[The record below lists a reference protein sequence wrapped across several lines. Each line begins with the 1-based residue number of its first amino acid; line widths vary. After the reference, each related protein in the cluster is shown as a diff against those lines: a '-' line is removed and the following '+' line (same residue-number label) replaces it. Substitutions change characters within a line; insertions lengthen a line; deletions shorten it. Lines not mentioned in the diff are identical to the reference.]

1 MTLGVHV
8 KIASNGKAITKTTET
23 CQVLRTA
30 ILLGDLPPGSRLRTN
45 VLTKQYDISLSSLRE
60 ALTQLSA
67 EGLTRTEAHRGYTVS
82 PISIEDLTDLTR
94 VRIGIETLCL
104 TWAIELGNL
113 EWESHIL
120 GASHRLANTAR
131 MVDRSSHS
139 AQWAEAHGAYH
150 AALVSTCGSPR
161 LLQIRQQLY
170 EQSERYRR
178 FEITLPRNRDADD
191 EHRRI
196 AEATIARDIPLAT
209 RLMREHIN
217 GTTDNIIKS
226 MQSRATGNR
235 ANGPRRGRTTPD
247 RRVAR
252 RRPAA

>member
-1 MTLGVHV
+1 V
-8 KIASNGKAITKTTET
+8 KVASNGKAITKTTET
-23 CQVLRTA
+23 FQVLRTA

-45 VLTKQYDISLSSLRE
+45 VLTKQYGISLSSLRE
-60 ALTQLSA
+60 ALAQLSA
-67 EGLTRTEAHRGYTVS
+67 EGLTRTQAHRGFTVS

-94 VRIGIETLCL
+94 VRIGVETLCI

-120 GASHRLANTAR
+120 AASHRLANTAR
-131 MVDRSSHS
+131 MMDRYSHS
-139 AQWAEAHGAYH
+139 PQWAEAHRVYH
-150 AALVSTCGSPR
+150 AALVSACDSPR

-178 FEITLPRNRDADD
+178 FEVTVARNRDADD

-196 AEATIARDIPLAT
+196 ADATIARDIPLAT

-217 GTTDNIIKS
+217 RTAGNIIKS
-226 MQSRATGNR
+226 MENRAAGNR
-235 ANGPRRGRTTPD
+235 SNGARGGRPPPG
-247 RRVAR
+247 RRVAH
-252 RRPAA
+252 RRPTA

>member
-1 MTLGVHV
+1 M

-23 CQVLRTA
+23 CRVLRTA

-45 VLTKQYDISLSSLRE
+45 VLTKKYDISLSSLRE

-120 GASHRLANTAR
+120 AASHRIANTAR
-131 MVDRSSHS
+131 MVDRASHS
-139 AQWAEAHGAYH
+139 AQWAEAHSAYH
-150 AALVSTCGSPR
+150 GALVSTCGSPR

-209 RLMREHIN
+209 RLMREHIS

-226 MQSRATGNR
+226 MQNRANGNR
-235 ANGPRRGRTTPD
+235 ANGPHKGRPAPS
-247 RRVAR
+247 RRVGHKRSAD
-252 RRPAA
+252 

>member
-1 MTLGVHV
+1 V

-45 VLTKQYDISLSSLRE
+45 VLTKQYAISLGSLRE

-120 GASHRLANTAR
+120 AASHRLANTAR

-150 AALVSTCGSPR
+150 AALVSTCGSSR

-178 FEITLPRNRDADD
+178 FEITLPRSRDADD

-196 AEATIARDIPLAT
+196 ADATIARNIALAT

-226 MQSRATGNR
+226 MQRRATGSRSNGAQR
-235 ANGPRRGRTTPD
+235 ARTTPS
-247 RRVAR
+247 RHVAH
-252 RRPAA
+252 RRPEA

>member
-1 MTLGVHV
+1 VHV
-8 KIASNGKAITKTTET
+8 KVASNGKAITKTTET

-30 ILLGDLPPGSRLRTN
+30 ILVGDLAPGSRLRTN
-45 VLTKQYDISLSSLRE
+45 VLTKQYAISLSSLRE
-60 ALTQLSA
+60 ALTRLSA

-94 VRIGIETLCL
+94 VRIGVETLCL
-104 TWAIELGNL
+104 TWAIESGNL

-120 GASHRLANTAR
+120 AASHRLANTVR

-139 AQWAEAHGAYH
+139 PQWADAHSAYH
-150 AALVSTCGSPR
+150 GALVSACGSPR

-178 FEITLPRNRDADD
+178 FEVTLPRNRDADD

-209 RLMREHIN
+209 RLMREHISR
-217 GTTDNIIKS
+217 TTDNIIKS
-226 MQSRATGNR
+226 MESRDTGSR
-235 ANGPRRGRTTPD
+235 SSSPRSGRTTPN
-247 RRVAR
+247 RRVAH
-252 RRPAA
+252 RRPGG

>member
-1 MTLGVHV
+1 MILGVHV
-8 KIASNGKAITKTTET
+8 KIASNGKSITKTTET

-82 PISIEDLTDLTR
+82 PISIEDLIDLTR

-113 EWESHIL
+113 EWESQIL
-120 GASHRLANTAR
+120 AASHRLANTAR
-131 MVDRSSHS
+131 MVERVSS
-139 AQWAEAHGAYH
+139 QPWAEAHSVYH

-196 AEATIARDIPLAT
+196 ADATIARDIPLAT

-217 GTTDNIIKS
+217 RTTDNIIKA
-226 MQSRATGNR
+226 MQSRATASRSNGVRSGRAAPNR
-235 ANGPRRGRTTPD
+235 RNAH
-247 RRVAR
+247 

>member
-1 MTLGVHV
+1 M

-45 VLTKQYDISLSSLRE
+45 VLTKQYAISLGSLRE

-120 GASHRLANTAR
+120 AASHRLANTAR

-150 AALVSTCGSPR
+150 AALVSTCGSSR

-178 FEITLPRNRDADD
+178 FEITLPRSRDADD

-196 AEATIARDIPLAT
+196 ADATIARNIALAT

-226 MQSRATGNR
+226 MQRRATGSRSNGAQR
-235 ANGPRRGRTTPD
+235 ARTTPS
-247 RRVAR
+247 RHVAH
-252 RRPAA
+252 RRPEA

>member
-1 MTLGVHV
+1 V
-8 KIASNGKAITKTTET
+8 KVASNGKAITKTTET

-30 ILLGDLPPGSRLRTN
+30 ILLGELPPGSRLRTN
-45 VLTKQYDISLSSLRE
+45 VLTKQYKISLSSLRE

-82 PISIEDLTDLTR
+82 ALSIEDLTDLTR

-104 TWAIELGNL
+104 TWAIESGNL

-120 GASHRLANTAR
+120 AASHRLANTAR
-131 MVDRSSHS
+131 MVDRCSHS
-139 AQWAEAHGAYH
+139 PQWAEAHGAYH

-196 AEATIARDIPLAT
+196 AAATIARDIALAT

-217 GTTDNIIKS
+217 RTTDNIIKA
-226 MQSRATGNR
+226 MKSRATLNR
-235 ANGPRRGRTTPD
+235 PNGPRSGRTTPS
-247 RRVAR
+247 RRVAY
-252 RRPAA
+252 RRPVA

>member
-1 MTLGVHV
+1 V

-23 CQVLRTA
+23 CEVLRTA
-30 ILLGDLPPGSRLRTN
+30 ILSGDLPPGSRLRTN
-45 VLTKQYDISLSSLRE
+45 VLTKQYSISLSSLRE

-67 EGLTRTEAHRGYTVS
+67 EGLTKTEAHRGYTVS

-104 TWAIELGNL
+104 SWAIELGNL
-113 EWESHIL
+113 EWESQIL

-139 AQWAEAHGAYH
+139 PQWAEVHSAYH
-150 AALVSTCGSPR
+150 AALVSACGSPR

-196 AEATIARDIPLAT
+196 ADATIARDIPLAT

-235 ANGPRRGRTTPD
+235 SNGARIGRTTPS
-247 RRVAR
+247 RRVAH